1 MLRSIVGRSNPS
13 TSLFGVSSR
22 FVNQWTNDPIKKSKM
37 KKTKLN
43 PSRSLGNKM
52 ISENESKNYPEKPI
66 EHSGSPYTIEHP
78 TGIPD
83 SFLDANKLKDNP
95 GARHKIK
102 RLGRGPG
109 SGLGK
114 TSGRGHKGQRSRSGL
129 YILFFIHFNYLF
141 LFYFYFY
148 LFYLFV
154 FRWKYTSWI

>member
-129 YILFFIHFNYLF
+129 YILFLFISTIYSFFFFCLF
-141 LFYFYFY
+141 LF
-148 LFYLFV
+148 LFILFV
-154 FRWKYTSWI
+154 CF